1 MKQIIKIYKNIFII
15 LTNFLTILTM
25 KGYLNAHYINKS
37 PCNFG
42 GNLMIANHM
51 KAHLMAIINSKST
64 INTVRKDNLFK
75 IS

>member
-1 MKQIIKIYKNIFII
+1 MKQILLNYLII
-15 LTNFLTILTM
+15 IIIIILTILTM
-25 KGYLNAHYINKS
+25 KGYLNAHFINKS

-51 KAHLMAIINSKST
+51 KSHLMAIINSKST

-75 IS
+75 IP